1 MSIGLSA
8 LTRDTAPSEFRL
20 IHLCTVRKKRR
31 GFEYQDRTV
40 TSMLLSLS
48 SFPTH
53 CFNTIFHTAFVQN
66 PVQGSTNYLSIH
78 TCTLMICSRI
88 NFDNVM
94 ELLRAYCRVSITI
107 KQNSIRGARKTCLLM
122 ALNNAIPYAS
132 PSPSRATFSKHYSR
146 INRQTLL
153 DPISARSNTTVR

>member
-1 MSIGLSA
+1 MS
-8 LTRDTAPSEFRL
+8 
-20 IHLCTVRKKRR
+20 KKRR
-31 GFEYQDRTV
+31 EEKRRAFEYQDRTV

-66 PVQGSTNYLSIH
+66 PVQGSTNYLSVH
-78 TCTLMICSRI
+78 TCTLIICSRI

-94 ELLRAYCRVSITI
+94 GLLRACCRVSITI
-107 KQNSIRGARKTCLLM
+107 KQNSIRGDRKTCLLM

-132 PSPSRATFSKHYSR
+132 PSLPRATFSKHYSR
-146 INRQTLL
+146 INRKTFL